1 MSKREYK
8 IHEMMNQLR
17 QEELENQDTAK
28 KIIDG
33 LKIYKEETEKNKSY
47 DELAKQAV
55 QEIKYDVNSQE
66 KVKREKAGE
75 ENQKKTMLKLE
86 YIFYTAAFMYMISFV
101 YVVLRKKN
109 LDEIEAKKKLQ
120 KLKINDEMRQ
130 MSYLYPQIPKNN

>member
-1 MSKREYK
+1 
-8 IHEMMNQLR
+8 MNQLR